1 MRKLPCCPV
10 WIKVTLAAIA
20 LVLLVHIFA
29 FTSCTIPS
37 TGMENSLYQGERVLV
52 NKWSYGFRLP
62 FSTVRWGE
70 KRAGKGDL
78 VLFNN
83 PNPRVPQVPVYNREP
98 FISRIVGIPGDT
110 LMLND
115 ELWATD
121 EQVLSPDSKSLYAYP
136 HTDEEQ
142 MQEAMRAAHITGNQL
157 IGYTE
162 GKYIRSF
169 SHYEYYLLGQA
180 LPAGIGLQP
189 LYPNDISQSHPL
201 VIPARGK
208 AVKIYPWN
216 VTLLYN
222 TIVRHEQKQASVKGD
237 TLFVGGQAVDTYTFS
252 KDYYWMVAN
261 NPVNLC
267 DSRLFGLVPDD
278 HLIGQVWLIWFSS
291 RKERLFR
298 KVQ

>member
-1 MRKLPCCPV
+1 M
-10 WIKVTLAAIA
+10 LAAVL
-20 LVLLVHIFA
+20 LVLLIHIFA

-37 TGMENSLYQGERVLV
+37 SGMENSLYQGERVWV

-62 FSTVRWGE
+62 FSTVRWMARQAE
-70 KRAGKGDL
+70 KGDI

-83 PNPRVPQVPVYNREP
+83 PNPRTPQVAVYNREL
-98 FISRIVGIPGDT
+98 FISRIVGVPGDT
-110 LMLND
+110 LMLNK
-115 ELWATD
+115 ELWVTD

-136 HTDEEQ
+136 HTAEEQ
-142 MQEAMRAAHITGNQL
+142 MQAAMQSAHITGNQL
-157 IGYTE
+157 VGYTD

-169 SHYEYYLLGQA
+169 SHYEYYLLGQE
-180 LPAGIGLQP
+180 LGGEIPLQP
-189 LYPNDISQSHPL
+189 LYPNDVSQSHPL

-208 AVKIYPWN
+208 SVKVYPWN

-222 TIVRHEQKQASVKGD
+222 TIVRHEHKAASVKGD
-237 TLFVGGQAVDTYTFS
+237 TLWVGGKPVDTYTFS

-278 HLIGQVWLIWFSS
+278 HLIGNVCCIWFSS